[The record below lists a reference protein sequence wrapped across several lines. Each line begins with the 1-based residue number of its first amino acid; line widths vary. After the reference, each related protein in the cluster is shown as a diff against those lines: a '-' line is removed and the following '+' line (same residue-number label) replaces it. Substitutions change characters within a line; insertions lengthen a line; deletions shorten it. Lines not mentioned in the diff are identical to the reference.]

1 MPLLNTSNTKIHSFW
16 LAITLSS
23 PKMAAALP
31 AKRLYP
37 TIPAFCNFD
46 IVLRRTG
53 HFDVSNGGWHYR
65 PKWRSGKDLAILAV
79 ACNDPRWVHDRPER
93 DCTAKTCPRNFHIK
107 PLHALGASARSANI
121 PGSIA
126 VQWWCIARC
135 PKCCVAAYYALRE
148 AQYDETHPR
157 ADRAV

>member
-16 LAITLSS
+16 LTITLSS

-37 TIPAFCNFD
+37 TITAFCNFD

-53 HFDVSNGGWHYR
+53 HFDISNGGWHYR

-93 DCTAKTCPRNFHIK
+93 DCTAKTRPLNFHTDSSHMLDA
-107 PLHALGASARSANI
+107 PTTSANI
-121 PGSIA
+121 LGPIA
-126 VQWWCIARC
+126 DQ
-135 PKCCVAAYYALRE
+135 
-148 AQYDETHPR
+148 
-157 ADRAV
+157 